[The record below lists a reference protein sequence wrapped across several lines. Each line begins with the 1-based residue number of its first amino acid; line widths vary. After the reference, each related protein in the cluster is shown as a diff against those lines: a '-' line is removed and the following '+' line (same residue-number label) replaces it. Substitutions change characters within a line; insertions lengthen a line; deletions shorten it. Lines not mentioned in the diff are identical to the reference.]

1 MKKNFFKIIVII
13 SFFILFNSCI
23 SMKIKKELVRVDS
36 KDKILDIIN
45 QIQNKCFSS
54 KNPQFFAD
62 FIIDGKEKF
71 SLQMEGVWKNNYN
84 TFKSTAIGPLGEDY
98 LSFELNGYDIN
109 YLTEQNTVYSHQ
121 SFEKISSFLS
131 GLGSKGLRNIF
142 CGRLPF
148 QFVSEEDGI
157 FYVKDKED
165 KNDKKEILNKKEAES
180 LLSNKTV
187 NLPNIINKSYF
198 SRSTINL
205 LDREVYVNSY
215 ISVTKN
221 NNGYGIIANSR
232 FYYGPFVKDSDLELK
247 WVGFVNSDVV
257 VPTSVMFRTT
267 YDIFIIDIHEY
278 F

>member
-1 MKKNFFKIIVII
+1 MKKKFFKIIVFI
-13 SFFILFNSCI
+13 SFFILFSSCT
-23 SMKIKKELVRVDS
+23 SLKLKKELVSVDS
-36 KDKILDIIN
+36 KDKILEIIN
-45 QIQNKCFSS
+45 QIQIKCFSA

-62 FIIDGKEKF
+62 FTIDGKEKF

-84 TFKSTAIGPLGEDY
+84 TFNSSALGPLGEDY

-109 YLTEQNTVYSHQ
+109 YLSEQHTVYSHQ

-148 QFVSEEDGI
+148 QFVSDEDGV
-157 FYVKDKED
+157 FYVQEIQD
-165 KNDKKEILNKKEAES
+165 KNDKKEILNKKDAES
-180 LLSNKTV
+180 LLSNK
-187 NLPNIINKSYF
+187 NLNLQNIVNKSYF

-205 LDREVYVNSY
+205 LGREVYVNSY

-221 NNGYGIIANSR
+221 NNGYGIITNSR
-232 FYYGPFVKDSDLELK
+232 FYYGLFAKDSDLELK

-257 VPTSVMFRTT
+257 VPTSVMFRTA
-267 YDIFIIDIHEY
+267 YDVFIIDINEY